1 MIFCQSS
8 WVFRGLKSGVER
20 IRKENYYETFQM
32 IFQWT
37 LQNFLMYSSNLSCT
51 DLEPNFLR
59 RIHLFFGKNMTKHFS
74 RWQTVS
80 LIWGCRFL
88 FFFFSAAILVS
99 TPSPTSQTKHSAILD
114 VWTCCK
120 FRRQLNY
127 WVLLLFLILF
137 CSCMSLFAF
146 LLSLIWPQ
154 LLCDRL
160 PTISSFILEIKTYK
174 LRYCADERFPPL
186 FTSTQFCDGVR
197 NVLILMDTD
206 RTTNQPLQGRS
217 FGEDWQGKR
226 FNHNLNHNVGEKW
239 TQNGNITEFCSR
251 LVL

>member
-127 WVLLLFLILF
+127 WVLLLFLNIVLF
-137 CSCMSLFAF
+137 VYVSVCFSFVFDLT
-146 LLSLIWPQ
+146 
-154 LLCDRL
+154 
-160 PTISSFILEIKTYK
+160 TITVWE
-174 LRYCADERFPPL
+174 
-186 FTSTQFCDGVR
+186 TSHDKFFHIR
-197 NVLILMDTD
+197 H
-206 RTTNQPLQGRS
+206 
-217 FGEDWQGKR
+217 K
-226 FNHNLNHNVGEKW
+226 NL
-239 TQNGNITEFCSR
+239 
-251 LVL
+251 